1 MFKKFFRK
9 VRDVVK
15 KAAPIAGIAALGLG
29 GMSMLGGGASSG
41 GIGNLLSNIL
51 GNYGTPAAS
60 GSKAAVGGSGIRG
73 LIQGGGNILGK
84 IGGSLINKDG
94 TGTAM
99 GGIASTLIPAIGSYF
114 AYKNDQPKPVDT
126 NPMSPVD
133 EKYGSQYG
141 TGGNTDVL
149 VKKTMFNNADG
160 KYYDAVNSDGVYY
173 NYGNEPE
180 KQPSS
185 NPALEN
191 NSIANQ
197 LAQGGI
203 IALTKKL
210 AAGGETY
217 PRKQGMI
224 NGPGGPKEDLIP
236 AKLSNGEFVFTAKAV
251 KNAGG
256 PKAMYNM
263 MNKLDPESSK
273 GTRA

>member
-15 KAAPIAGIAALGLG
+15 KAAPIAGIAALGMGGLG
-29 GMSMLGGGASSG
+29 MLGGSAGGG
-41 GIGNLLSNIL
+41 GIGSLLSNVL
-51 GNYGTPAAS
+51 GNYGTPAMS
-60 GSKAAVGGSGIRG
+60 GTKAAVGGSGIRG
-73 LIQGGGNILGK
+73 LLQGGGNILGK
-84 IGGSLINKDG
+84 IGGSLIGPKG
-94 TGTAM
+94 EGTAM

-114 AYKNDQPKPVDT
+114 AYKNDMPSPVNT

-149 VKKTMFNNADG
+149 VKKTMYNPSDG
-160 KYYDAVNSDGVYY
+160 KYYDAVNNDGVYY

-180 KQPSS
+180 KQPSL
-185 NPALEN
+185 NRA
-191 NSIANQ
+191 Q
-197 LAQGGI
+197 TLAQGGI

-224 NGPGGPKEDLIP
+224 KGPGGPKEDLIP

-256 PKAMYNM
+256 PKAMYDA

-273 GTRA
+273 GPRA

>member
-15 KAAPIAGIAALGLG
+15 KAAPIAGIAALGMGGLG
-29 GMSMLGGGASSG
+29 MLGGGG
-41 GIGNLLSNIL
+41 GGLPSILSNVIGN
-51 GNYGTPAAS
+51 YATKAA
-60 GSKAAVGGSGIRG
+60 GPNKPAVGGSGIRG
-73 LIQGGGNILGK
+73 LVQGAGNILGK
-84 IGGSLINKDG
+84 IGGSLIGPDG
-94 TGTAM
+94 TGTAA

-114 AYKNDQPKPVDT
+114 AYKADKPQPVDT

-133 EKYGSQYG
+133 KKYGSQYG
-141 TGGNTDVL
+141 TGGRTDVL
-149 VKKTMFNNADG
+149 VKKTMYNPADG
-160 KYYDAVNSDGVYY
+160 KYYDAVNADGVFY

-180 KQPSS
+180 NQPRPSDR
-185 NPALEN
+185 
-191 NSIANQ
+191 

-203 IALTKKL
+203 IGLTM
-210 AAGGETY
+210 ATGGEAY

-224 NGPGGPKEDLIP
+224 RGPGGPKEDLIP

-256 PKAMYNM
+256 PRAMYDM

-273 GTRA
+273 GPRA

>member
-15 KAAPIAGIAALGLG
+15 KVAPIAGIAGLG
-29 GMSMLGGGASSG
+29 MAGLGMLGGGAASG
-41 GIGNLLSNIL
+41 GISSLIPNLI
-51 GNYGTPAAS
+51 GGFAKS
-60 GSKAAVGGSGIRG
+60 GAKAGMGAKGSGILGALQTGGKFLGG
-73 LIQGGGNILGK
+73 L
-84 IGGSLINKDG
+84 GGSLIG
-94 TGTAM
+94 PEGQGTAM

-114 AYKNDQPKPVDT
+114 AYKNDQPKPVNQ
-126 NPMSPVD
+126 NPFSPVS

-149 VKKTMFNNADG
+149 VKKTMLNNADG

-180 KQPSS
+180 KQPS
-185 NPALEN
+185 
-191 NSIANQ
+191 NQ

>member
-15 KAAPIAGIAALGLG
+15 KAAPIAGIAALGMGGLG
-29 GMSMLGGGASSG
+29 MLGGGATSG
-41 GIGNLLSNIL
+41 GIGSLLSNVL
-51 GNYGTPAAS
+51 GNYGTPAMS
-60 GSKAAVGGSGIRG
+60 GTKAAVGGSGIRG
-73 LIQGGGNILGK
+73 LLQGGGNILGK

-114 AYKNDQPKPVDT
+114 AYKNDMPAPVDT

-149 VKKTMFNNADG
+149 VKKTMYNPSDG
-160 KYYDAVNSDGVYY
+160 KYYDAVNNDGVYY
-173 NYGNEPE
+173 NYGNEPDQ
-180 KQPSS
+180 QPSN
-185 NPALEN
+185 NPALED
-191 NSIANQ
+191 NSTANK

-203 IALTKKL
+203 IALTRKL

-224 NGPGGPKEDLIP
+224 RGPGGPKEDLIP

-256 PKAMYNM
+256 PKAMYNA

-273 GTRA
+273 GPRA

>member
-1 MFKKFFRK
+1 MFKSFFRK

-15 KAAPIAGIAALGLG
+15 KAAPIAGIAALGMGGLG
-29 GMSMLGGGASSG
+29 MLGGGASSG
-41 GIGNLLSNIL
+41 GIGSLVSNIL
-51 GNYGTPAAS
+51 GSYGTKALS
-60 GSKAAVGGSGIRG
+60 GDKPAVGGSGIRG

-94 TGTAM
+94 TATAL
-99 GGIASTLIPAIGSYF
+99 GGIASTLLPAIGSYY
-114 AYKNDQPKPVDT
+114 AYKNDKPIPVDR
-126 NPMSPVD
+126 NPFSPVS

-141 TGGNTDVL
+141 TGSNTDVL
-149 VKKTMFNNADG
+149 VKKTMYNPSDG
-160 KYYDAVNSDGVYY
+160 KYYDAVNNDGVYY

-180 KQPSS
+180 DQPS
-185 NPALEN
+185 
-191 NSIANQ
+191 NQ

-256 PKAMYNM
+256 PKAMYDV

-273 GTRA
+273 GPRA

>member
-84 IGGSLINKDG
+84 IGGSLINPDG
-94 TGTAM
+94 TGTAL
-99 GGIASTLIPAIGSYF
+99 GGIASTLIPAIGSYY
-114 AYKNDQPKPVDT
+114 AYKNDKPAPVNQ

-133 EKYGSQYG
+133 EKYNSQFG

-180 KQPSS
+180 DQPS
-185 NPALEN
+185 
-191 NSIANQ
+191 NQ

>member
-15 KAAPIAGIAALGLG
+15 KAAPIAGIAALGMGGLG
-29 GMSMLGGGASSG
+29 MLGGGAG
-41 GIGNLLSNIL
+41 GISSLL
-51 GNYGTPAAS
+51 GNFA
-60 GSKAAVGGSGIRG
+60 KATGGAGGGPIAGSGPLGFLQSAGKGIMS
-73 LIQGGGNILGK
+73 LGK
-84 IGGSLINKDG
+84 QFVGPQGE
-94 TGTAM
+94 GTAL
-99 GGIASTLIPAIGSYF
+99 GGIASTLIPAIGSYY
-114 AYKNDQPKPVDT
+114 AYKNDMPAPVDT

-149 VKKTMFNNADG
+149 VKKTMYNPGDG

-180 KQPSS
+180 DQPS
-185 NPALEN
+185 
-191 NSIANQ
+191 NQ

-256 PKAMYNM
+256 PKAMYDA

-273 GTRA
+273 GPRA

>member
-15 KAAPIAGIAALGLG
+15 KAAPIAGIAALGMTGLG
-29 GMSMLGGGASSG
+29 MLGGGAASG
-41 GIGNLLSNIL
+41 GIKSLLPNLIGNFAKAGVGPKKVGAVEGSGIL
-51 GNYGTPAAS
+51 GN
-60 GSKAAVGGSGIRG
+60 
-73 LIQGGGNILGK
+73 LIQPAGNILGK

-114 AYKNDQPKPVDT
+114 AYKADKPQPVDT
-126 NPMSPVD
+126 NPLSPVD
-133 EKYGSQYG
+133 KKYGSQYG

-149 VKKTMFNNADG
+149 VKKTMYNPNDG
-160 KYYDAVNSDGVYY
+160 KYYDAVNADGVYY

-180 KQPSS
+180 NQP
-185 NPALEN
+185 
-191 NSIANQ
+191 Q
-197 LAQGGI
+197 GGDRLAQGGI
-203 IALTKKL
+203 VGLTM
-210 AAGGETY
+210 ATGGEAY

-224 NGPGGPKEDLIP
+224 RGPGGPKEDLIP

-263 MNKLDPESSK
+263 MNELDPESSK
-273 GTRA
+273 GPRA